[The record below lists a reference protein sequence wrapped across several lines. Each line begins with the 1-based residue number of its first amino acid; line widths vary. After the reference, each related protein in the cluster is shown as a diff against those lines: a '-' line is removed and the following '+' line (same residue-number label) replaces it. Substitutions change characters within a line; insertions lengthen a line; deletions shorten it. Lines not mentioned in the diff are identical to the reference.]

1 MKRFLALYLVLSL
14 LLLSGCSSVNT
25 DGESSAAE
33 TSASQNETSQTNSS
47 GGASSEESPETSTV
61 TDDDPAIKV
70 WYVAGAGATKYQ
82 LDAAVSALSEEMTF
96 AIREFASYDEME
108 AAITTEG
115 LPDLLL
121 LDEAYAAGGIHLREL
136 AADYRI
142 ADLTPFIEAER
153 EAGTLA
159 DEDYFAGTFYTG
171 EMNGGVFYLP
181 LSLKTYFGVTS
192 AEHYEKS
199 VLGDLPEN
207 YTLTELIEAFQ
218 TEKQLMGD
226 EYIITFP
233 MWISAPSLEYLGAEL
248 LIETGAVTFDPA
260 TGEMIIDEAGAAAV
274 RDYMS
279 LLSMDLPQVSQLPRT
294 DAFDALYDLHFMVAS
309 NMNLPHQIRYWQSA
323 YSELL
328 DVAMKP
334 IFFPDCTAPGSYG
347 AMASLIGA
355 IGSTSLEKG
364 ELAYKLMRTMMDVPA
379 STWTNINIGDAPN
392 LIGPVSKVVFKEE
405 LQQLTDNYGANYLL
419 QFSRFKR
426 LALGDEERAVLEDWA
441 EKVQVRPMVDQD
453 ILEFASEIAAGG

>member
-1 MKRFLALYLVLSL
+1 MKRFLALFLVLSL
-14 LLLSGCSSVNT
+14 LLMSGCSST
-25 DGESSAAE
+25 AEDGVSSAAE
-33 TSASQNETSQTNSS
+33 TSASQTETSQTSSS
-47 GGASSEESPETSTV
+47 GGASSEESSETSTV
-61 TDDDPAIKV
+61 TDNDPAIKV

-96 AIREFASYDEME
+96 AITEFASYDEME
-108 AAITTEG
+108 AAITAEG

-121 LDEAYAAGGIHLREL
+121 LDEAYATSSIHLREL

-159 DEDYFAGTFYTG
+159 DEDYFAGTFYAG

-192 AEHYEKS
+192 ADHYETS
-199 VLGDLPEN
+199 VLGDLHEN
-207 YTLTELIEAFQ
+207 YTLTELVEAFK

-233 MWISAPSLEYLGAEL
+233 MWISAPSLDYLGAEL
-248 LIETGAVTFDPA
+248 LLETGAVAFDSA
-260 TGEMIIDEAGAAAV
+260 TGELIVDEADAAAV
-274 RDYMS
+274 QDYMN
-279 LLSMDLPQVSQLPRT
+279 LLAMDLPQVSQLPHT

-334 IFFPDCTAPGSYG
+334 VFFPDCTAPGFYG

-355 IGSTSLEKG
+355 IGSTTLEKG
-364 ELAYKLMRTMMDVPA
+364 ELAYKLMRMMMDVPA

-392 LIGPVSKVVFKEE
+392 LIGPVSKVVFNEE

-441 EKVQVRPMVDQD
+441 EKVQVRPMVENKL
-453 ILEFASEIAAGG
+453 LEFASNIKS